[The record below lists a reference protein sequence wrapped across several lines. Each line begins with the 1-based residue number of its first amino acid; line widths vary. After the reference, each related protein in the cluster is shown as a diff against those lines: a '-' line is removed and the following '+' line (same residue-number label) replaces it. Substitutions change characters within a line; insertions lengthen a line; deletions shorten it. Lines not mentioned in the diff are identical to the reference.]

1 VLCYSPVLGID
12 LDFSNCFLVCFRT
25 PMMAAMHEDDS
36 PDLREVAR
44 ILNDILE
51 VNKSDMTPYIL
62 SSNPVK
68 SNNHS

>member
-1 VLCYSPVLGID
+1 
-12 LDFSNCFLVCFRT
+12 
-25 PMMAAMHEDDS
+25 MMAAMHEDDS